1 LRVEILEEGGDGP
14 EGVGGLGTEF
24 GEIEGGGGEVFG
36 DFGEEVAGV
45 VFGVGGESVGA
56 AELVEKVAPMI
67 PGGDE
72 LGEGADA
79 VEFVADGEGGG
90 GGEGVRIGVGDAGGE
105 VVGFV
110 DEEESPG
117 GIEAG
122 LFEKEAA
129 VARGE
134 DVVVVADPDV
144 VEGEG
149 GAGDF
154 VGTDAGGAAGG
165 AEGVEVAGVFF
176 VEIETREARGR
187 PTGGGVG
194 EVSAGV
200 ADAVKRVVDAV
211 FGFVA
216 DVPGRDGSRGEL
228 RA

>member
-1 LRVEILEEGGDGP
+1 LRVEIFEEGGDGP
-14 EGVGGLGTEF
+14 EGFGGVGAEF
-24 GEIEGGGGEVFG
+24 GEVERGGGEVFG

-45 VFGVGGESVGA
+45 VFGVGGEGVGA
-56 AELVEKVAPMI
+56 AELVEEMAPVI

-72 LGEGADA
+72 LGEGANA

-90 GGEGVRIGVGDAGGE
+90 GGERVRVGVGDAGGK

-110 DEEESPG
+110 DEKERAG

-122 LFEKEAA
+122 LFEEEAA
-129 VARGE
+129 VARRE

-154 VGTDAGGAAGG
+154 VGADACGAAGG
-165 AEGVEVAGVFF
+165 AEGVEVARVFF
-176 VEIETREARGR
+176 VEVEAGEAGGG
-187 PTGGGVG
+187 PAGGGVG
-194 EVSAGV
+194 EVGAGV
-200 ADAVKRVVDAV
+200 ADAVEGVVDAV